1 MALEKSFQDQTRQ
14 LRRIRD
20 RFVEVLLTIRE
31 DCPAELAIADN
42 LGDTF
47 DELRGWLEEALNAA
61 AGGEKNVGHPIDLDG
76 ARRALQ
82 RCQEQFDKVDERFFS
97 GVASYERLDDLNT
110 MSKHREPEWSERA
123 NWADAVLQGIDHCR
137 QEIEESRS
145 ALKACWQEIAE
156 RVGSTNVSIS
166 TTNIGQKI
174 VAAQA
179 EAGNM
184 MEEGVT

>member
-1 MALEKSFQDQTRQ
+1 MALEKSFQEQTRQ
-14 LRRIRD
+14 LRRVRD
-20 RFVEVLLTIRE
+20 RFLEVLLTLRE
-31 DCPAELAIADN
+31 DCPGELAIADD

-61 AGGEKNVGHPIDLDG
+61 AGGEKSVGHPTDLDG

-97 GVASYERLDDLNT
+97 GVASYEKLDNLSNT
-110 MSKHREPEWSERA
+110 GKNRDSEWTP
-123 NWADAVLQGIDHCR
+123 WADAVRQGIDHCR

-156 RVGSTNVSIS
+156 RVGTTNVSIN

-179 EAGNM
+179 EAGDM